1 LTVDQPGGHGKGRSP
16 ENASRRTDH
25 SSLSLPGY
33 RRRRVE
39 MGHAPILLRYWDRT
53 GDDGPLGGYNQL
65 SSFVLELPLSELA
78 RLLPQQFALRLFNL
92 VRKLF
97 STRERP
103 CFPCTLAELLRNGSL
118 LDELR
123 HRLMSVNHLSELI
136 ADPPAIVI
144 DERQK
149 LFFYRGIPVALRP
162 VSFSYMLLLAQSPGE
177 LVMREVIYRCLWP
190 GEINFE
196 GTNKPYERQIT
207 DQKRKL
213 LDDIRRGI
221 AGRIEI
227 REGELESLIATR
239 HKMGYMLNIDRKHV
253 LVLSKGNL
261 LVVALLLFLDLD
273 RFVFDWPDWILDV
286 TVVLCLG

>member
-16 ENASRRTDH
+16 ESASRRTDH
-25 SSLSLPGY
+25 SSVSLPGY
-33 RRRRVE
+33 RRRRIE
-39 MGHAPILLRYWDRT
+39 TGHAPILLRYWDRT
-53 GDDGPLGGYNQL
+53 GDDGPFGGYDQL

-78 RLLPQQFALRLFNL
+78 RFLPQQFAVRLFNL

-97 STRERP
+97 SVRERP
-103 CFPCTLAELLRNGSL
+103 CFPCTIGEFLRNGSL

-123 HRLMSVNHLSELI
+123 QRLMSVNHLSELI

-144 DERQK
+144 DQRQK
-149 LFFYRGIPVALRP
+149 LFFYRGVPVPLRP

-177 LVMREVIYRCLWP
+177 LVLREVIYRCLWP

-221 AGRIEI
+221 AGRLEI

-239 HKMGYMLNIDRKHV
+239 HKMGYMLNLERKEV
-253 LVLSKGNL
+253 LVLRKGNL
-261 LVVALLLFLDLD
+261 LVIAFLLFLEFD
-273 RFVFDWPDWILDV
+273 RFFPDWVLDFQEASF
-286 TVVLCLG
+286 LW